1 MDGASSMKK
10 TTIKTAVGLIALLAT
25 SAAFASPASEAL
37 KHAVQAGA
45 RLFATDTFGGHEQS
59 FQGTRTTCTTCHV
72 DGGRTLGHLPNGK
85 KIPSL
90 VNAVAIFP
98 RYNPHMHKVISLET
112 QIKACVRNGLLGH
125 APAYGSRTMV
135 DLVSYLGS
143 LAHGQKVAIGG
154 KPR

>member
-1 MDGASSMKK
+1 MKK
-10 TTIKTAVGLIALLAT
+10 TIMKVAVGLAALVAT
-25 SAAFASPASEAL
+25 GSAFASPASQAL
-37 KHAVQAGA
+37 EHAVQAGA
-45 RLFATDTFGGHEQS
+45 HIFTTDTFGGHEQS
-59 FQGTRTTCTTCHV
+59 FHGTRTTCATCHV
-72 DGGRTLGHLPNGK
+72 DGGRAMGHLPNGK

-98 RYNPHMHKVISLET
+98 RYNPHMHKVITLET
-112 QIKACVRNGLLGH
+112 QIQACVRNGLLGH
-125 APAYGSRTMV
+125 APAYGSQTMV